1 MRGGTLSQP
10 LIWPLGSRD
19 WPVDSPGVC
28 AQVHEYGADPSPDTG
43 ATLFLRWWGYRY
55 WAISSHGGVSPF
67 VGVLVSPSWDPW
79 AGGLLHLGF
88 AVDVG
93 VTSVNSKGSKS
104 VTLRQQRIFIQGS
117 DNCMCCGGSPGKS
130 CSGRDGGP
138 TPEGSLSSNTPSCLY
153 VELSTYTR
161 LLTRACIMGGNG
173 LPCHPDL
180 HWQELPQSLHPLN

>member
-1 MRGGTLSQP
+1 M
-10 LIWPLGSRD
+10 
-19 WPVDSPGVC
+19 
-28 AQVHEYGADPSPDTG
+28 
-43 ATLFLRWWGYRY
+43 
-55 WAISSHGGVSPF
+55 
-67 VGVLVSPSWDPW
+67 
-79 AGGLLHLGF
+79 GF

-180 HWQELPQSLHPLN
+180 HCGYIYSILDILALQVYLVDYIIPMILQIVQPHFACLFYSIIFFNRSCFHSPKNRPNWF